1 MLRRPA
7 IAILVAV
14 SAVPTIAGLAAALWF
29 GADAG
34 AFSRVLGTPGVGLSI
49 ASSIWSG
56 AIATV
61 LSLLLAHL
69 AVGLAVSGGWRA
81 RLNAFTLPLLAMPHL
96 AVGIGLALLLAPSG
110 VLMRLLSPWAT
121 GFDLP
126 PDWLTVQDPA
136 ALSLIAGLV
145 LKETCFLIMALM
157 AALTQVPSARLQL
170 QARTLGYGP
179 LKSWMTAVAP
189 LLQQKIRLPLAA
201 VLVFGISNVELAIPL
216 GPGLPPTFS
225 VLLWRWFSD
234 PDPLIHSQAYAGTL
248 LLLLAT
254 AATAIVATTV
264 GHLARGAL
272 RRSTQSGRRRSNDRF
287 AQGVIKAT
295 LVALGTVGVLAI
307 VAIVLR
313 SMSGAWRFPALLPGG
328 DWLSRWNDVLPAA
341 GNTVAVTAALATA
354 TALVGLALVLPAV
367 EQCRYDGRTR
377 ARVGTWLFLPLL
389 VPQMTFLFGV
399 QVLLV
404 RMNIDGTFVAV
415 LWSHLLFALPY
426 LWGLLAPARAAIDPR
441 YQQVA
446 ATLGVPP
453 SRVWLTVTAPLLA
466 RAGLV
471 ALALAF
477 AVSIAL
483 YLPTLFAGAG
493 RFATAATEAAA
504 AAGSGNLR
512 LASVHALLLA
522 VLPLLAFAGAYA
534 SGAWLFRHRQ
544 GVPR

>member
-1 MLRRPA
+1 MRLRPA
-7 IAILVAV
+7 IVILIAV
-14 SAVPTIAGLAAALWF
+14 SAVPTTAGLAAALWF
-29 GADAG
+29 GVDAG

-56 AIATV
+56 SIATV
-61 LSLLLAHL
+61 ISLILAHL
-69 AVGLAVSGGWRA
+69 AVGLAVSDGWRT
-81 RLNAFTLPLLAMPHL
+81 RLNALTLPLLAMPHL
-96 AVGIGLALLLAPSG
+96 AIGIGLALLLAPSG
-110 VLMRLLSPWAT
+110 VIMRLLSPWAT
-121 GFDLP
+121 GFELP

-157 AALTQVPSARLQL
+157 AALAQVPSARLQL

-179 LKSWMTAVAP
+179 LKSWLIAVAP
-189 LLQQKIRLPLAA
+189 LLQQQIRLPLAA

-225 VLLWRWFSD
+225 VLLWRWFTD

-248 LLLLAT
+248 VLLLAT
-254 AATAIVATTV
+254 AATLIVAATASN
-264 GHLARGAL
+264 LARYAL
-272 RRSTQSGRRRSNDRF
+272 RSSAQGGRRQSDDRF

-295 LVALGTVGVLAI
+295 LILLWAVGALAVVS
-307 VAIVLR
+307 IVLR
-313 SMSGAWRFPALLPGG
+313 SAAGAWRFPALLPAG
-328 DWLSRWNDVLPAA
+328 DWLSRWNDVLPTA
-341 GNTVAVTAALATA
+341 GNTVAITVALATA
-354 TALVGLALVLPAV
+354 TALVGLALVLPAA
-367 EQCRYDGRTR
+367 EQCRQDGRTR
-377 ARVGTWLFLPLL
+377 AIVSAWLFLPLL

-415 LWSHLLFALPY
+415 LWSHLVFALPY

-446 ATLGVPP
+446 ATLGASP
-453 SRVWLTVTAPLLA
+453 SKTWLSITAPLLA
-466 RAGLV
+466 RSGLL

-477 AVSIAL
+477 SVSIAL

-493 RFATAATEAAA
+493 RFSTAATEAAA

-512 LASVHALLLA
+512 LASMHALLLA

-534 SGAWLFRHRQ
+534 SGSWLFRHRH